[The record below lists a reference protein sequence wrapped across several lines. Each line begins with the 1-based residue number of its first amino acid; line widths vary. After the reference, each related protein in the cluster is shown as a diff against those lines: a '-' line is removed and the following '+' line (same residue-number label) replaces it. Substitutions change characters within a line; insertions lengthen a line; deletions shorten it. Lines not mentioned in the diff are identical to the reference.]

1 LVYGYLLLGVVGPKN
16 IYNSFPLKH
25 EVINF
30 SFKMSGEMIYNEDP
44 EFFRAKRRLVI
55 REEMKEFKFHVM
67 MEI

>member
-1 LVYGYLLLGVVGPKN
+1 
-16 IYNSFPLKH
+16 
-25 EVINF
+25 
-30 SFKMSGEMIYNEDP
+30 MIYNEDP